1 MPKEINKP
9 GNVNYRATEH
19 SLSPDSERNLSES
32 VISLTNTQV
41 VVPPNQVEQDYWR
54 WREENENK
62 TVRQSELLSRWDD

>member
-9 GNVNYRATEH
+9 DNVNYRATEQP
-19 SLSPDSERNLSES
+19 LSPDSERNLSEHG
-32 VISLTNTQV
+32 ISPADTQLV
-41 VVPPNQVEQDYWR
+41 VSPNQVERDYWQ

>member
-1 MPKEINKP
+1 MKEINKP
-9 GNVNYRATEH
+9 DSVNYRATGQP
-19 SLSPDSERNLSES
+19 LSPDSERNLSES

-41 VVPPNQVEQDYWR
+41 VVPPNQVERDYWQ

>member
-1 MPKEINKP
+1 MKETNNP
-9 GNVNYRATEH
+9 HCVNNGD
-19 SLSPDSERNLSES
+19 SQSPVPHLACIQSES

-41 VVPPNQVEQDYWR
+41 VVPPNQVERDYWR